1 MTKDPR
7 GSGSQS
13 LRRLLIGAPLPT
25 SAHAE
30 ERLTNAEALAILSS
44 DALSSVAYATQEIV
58 LVLGMAGAAA
68 LPFTLPITGVIVA
81 LMLVVAISYRQTIK
95 AYPHGGGSY
104 RVSHDNLGVI
114 PGLCA
119 AASLSIDYTLT
130 VAVSTAAGIAALT
143 SYFPLLDALREPLC
157 LVAVALLM
165 LANLRGVRST
175 AQLLSLPTFLFM
187 GTVFTLVVAGLI
199 QWSQGSLTALPLA
212 EQSRLL
218 NSGDGA
224 SLAALGPVLL
234 MRAFSSGCAALT
246 GIEAISDSVM
256 AFKPVEWRNARRV
269 LTVMVILLALMFSG
283 ISALATELGL
293 VAQDTGPTLLYQLG
307 ERIFGNGPLLLLLQ
321 LTTLL
326 ILLLAAN
333 TAFADF
339 PRLAAFLA
347 QDGFMPRQLAS
358 LGDRLVFTNGIV
370 LLSSF
375 AAVLLLVFDG
385 SVTRLIALYAVG
397 VFASFTLSQA
407 GMVMHWWR
415 GRSAAEGWRGK
426 ALVNGLGCLVT
437 GLVCGVLLF
446 SKFTEGAWLVV
457 VGVPLLVS
465 LFLAIKTHYGRMAR
479 RLDLSPG
486 APLSLPPAPAQ
497 GGTPVVVLVGALN
510 HGSADAVR
518 YARSIAGP
526 LVAVHVD
533 LNGSG
538 AEAFRQQWRQRLPQV
553 RLVVLPSPYRSLVDP
568 ITSFV
573 HRFEAEHNKHPTS
586 FCTVVLPV
594 YVTRRPWEKLL
605 HNQSAL
611 NLRRALCNGG
621 TRVVTTVGFYL

>member
-1 MTKDPR
+1 
-7 GSGSQS
+7 
-13 LRRLLIGAPLPT
+13 
-25 SAHAE
+25 
-30 ERLTNAEALAILSS
+30 
-44 DALSSVAYATQEIV
+44 
-58 LVLGMAGAAA
+58 
-68 LPFTLPITGVIVA
+68 
-81 LMLVVAISYRQTIK
+81 
-95 AYPHGGGSY
+95 
-104 RVSHDNLGVI
+104 
-114 PGLCA
+114 
-119 AASLSIDYTLT
+119 
-130 VAVSTAAGIAALT
+130 
-143 SYFPLLDALREPLC
+143 
-157 LVAVALLM
+157 M

-175 AQLLSLPTFLFM
+175 ARLLSLPTFLFM
-187 GTVFTLVVAGLI
+187 GAVFTLVVAGLI
-199 QWSQGSLTALPLA
+199 QWSQGSLTAVPLA

-218 NSGDGA
+218 NSEHGA

-246 GIEAISDSVM
+246 GIKAISDSVM

-307 ERIFGNGPLLLLLQ
+307 ELIFGNGPLLLLLQ

-333 TAFADF
+333 AAFADF
-339 PRLAAFLA
+339 PRLTAFLA

-375 AAVLLLVFDG
+375 AALLLLVFDG
-385 SVTRLIALYAVG
+385 SVSRLIALYAVG

-407 GMVMHWWR
+407 GMVVHWWKR
-415 GRSAAEGWRGK
+415 RRAAESWRGK

-437 GLVCGVLLF
+437 GVVCGVLLF

-457 VGVPLLVS
+457 LGVPLLVN
-465 LFLAIKTHYGRMAR
+465 LFLAIKAHYGRMAR
-479 RLDLSPG
+479 RLDLDPG
-486 APLSLPPAPAQ
+486 APLSLPPAPEQ
-497 GGTPVVVLVGALN
+497 GGAPVVVLVGALN
-510 HGSADAVR
+510 RGSAEAVR

-533 LNGSG
+533 LDGSG
-538 AEAFRQQWRQRLPQV
+538 AEAFRQHWNQTLPQV
-553 RLVVLPSPYRSLVDP
+553 RLEVLPSTYRSLVNP
-568 ITSFV
+568 VTSFV
-573 HRFEAEHNKHPTS
+573 QRFEAEHSKDPAS

-611 NLRRALCNGG
+611 NLRRALRNGG